1 MGVLDPVD
9 LKRTW
14 IPPGHRLFDRVA
26 ALPVPVFGARRGFVF
41 GGGLEFAAACD
52 ICVASPDSVFGLPE
66 ATIGATPG
74 WSGAQRVRR
83 LMPQP
88 LPREMAL
95 AGEQSHDRQKRL
107 ALAGARLS
115 AEQLWSVGFVN
126 RSPRPQLSA
135 VWKSPNGQPN
145 SRLAPSLPPSFL
157 EKRKPRFKGDLTLVH
172 ALGIGSGLG
181 RFAHPGLVRRVVGG
195 PLELVVR
202 DSEARARARTMVESN
217 IWMRCAVELMEASV
231 SKKAS
236 KTPALLRRSKR
247 SHTLF
252 QGPTRS
258 GSARQRTL
266 SRVKK

>member
-9 LKRTW
+9 FRRTW
-14 IPPGHRLFDRVA
+14 IAPGHRLFDRVA

-88 LPREMAL
+88 LLREM
-95 AGEQSHDRQKRL
+95 

-236 KTPALLRRSKR
+236 KTPALRRSKR